1 MSNAPASPQ
10 AGGGRASMKKE
21 LPERFKSYRHVW
33 VFVELERGHVH
44 SVSW

>member
-21 LPERFKSYRHVW
+21 LPERFKACSSR
-33 VFVELERGHVH
+33 
-44 SVSW
+44 SAK

>member
-21 LPERFKSYRHVW
+21 LPERFNPHFPSKALIS
-33 VFVELERGHVH
+33 L
-44 SVSW
+44 S